1 MAEKL
6 TARQAIRKHCIM
18 CSGDSAMEVKNC
30 TVKKCYLWPFRRG
43 KGWED
48 PETGKI
54 EKKAV
59 SEKQKEKAK
68 ENIKK
73 LHSKSKSG

>member
-18 CSGDSAMEVKNC
+18 CSGDSAQEVKNC
-30 TVKKCYLWPFRRG
+30 TVKKCYLWPYRNG
-43 KGWED
+43 KGWQD

-54 EKKAV
+54 VKRAV
-59 SEKQKEKAK
+59 SEKQMEQAR
-68 ENIKK
+68 NLSTKK
-73 LHSKSKSG
+73 KK

>member
-18 CSGDSAMEVKNC
+18 CSGDNVKEVKFC
-30 TVKKCYLWPFRRG
+30 TVKKCYLWPYRNG
-43 KGWED
+43 KGWQD

-54 EKKAV
+54 EKKTV
-59 SEKQKEKAK
+59 SEKQMEQAR
-68 ENIKK
+68 NLSTKK
-73 LHSKSKSG
+73 KK